1 MICIGVDPGDSSG
14 AAVLLSV
21 PSCGRAGVLAVLAWS
36 PGETDRDRDV
46 RVCSNG
52 TLHRL
57 QPGALPEFTRTWLH
71 NLRTHPI
78 NRVAVEEPIS
88 GHHRGAGAVSTVTH
102 AAASWW
108 RGLIFGVLDH
118 EASRPLAQAW
128 RRDVLGLPGRLPGR
142 QADAQIARLIPALV
156 DLPDL
161 PKWAM
166 KHLPDACGV
175 ALSCRGG
182 A

>member
-1 MICIGVDPGDSSG
+1 MIRLGVDPGDSSG
-14 AAVLLSV
+14 AAALLSA
-21 PSCGRAGVLAVLAWS
+21 PGAGRAFVCAVLAWS
-36 PGETDRDRDV
+36 PGESDGDRDL
-46 RVCSNG
+46 RVYSNG

-57 QPGALPEFTRTWLH
+57 QPGAFPEFARTWLH

-78 NRVAVEEPIS
+78 NGVSVEEPIS

-118 EASRPLAQAW
+118 EAARPLAQTW
-128 RRDVLGLPGRLPGR
+128 RRDVLSLPSSLKSR
-142 QADAQIARLIPALV
+142 QADAQIARLIPARV
-156 DLPDL
+156 ELPAGI

-175 ALSCRGG
+175 ALWVPR
-182 A
+182 